1 MRIENNLNLKKKT
14 YEKIVKIIYETIFKL
29 DNEDLL
35 LHYEEV
41 KKELIKRGV
50 TNVWRC
56 RKFFSSIYK
65 YITFFNSFCFNN

>member
-1 MRIENNLNLKKKT
+1 MRLQNNINLKKKT

-50 TNVWRC
+50 TNVWSSRN
-56 RKFFSSIYK
+56 FSYSIY
-65 YITFFNSFCFNN
+65 